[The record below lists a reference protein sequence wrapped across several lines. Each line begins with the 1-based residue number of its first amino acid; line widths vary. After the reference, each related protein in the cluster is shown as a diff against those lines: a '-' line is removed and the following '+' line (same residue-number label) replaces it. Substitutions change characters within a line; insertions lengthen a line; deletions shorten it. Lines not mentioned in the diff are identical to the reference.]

1 MIIKDLLLTYISPL
15 TYYFTLFSSPSITH
29 SPLQNQTTI
38 SSLSPSLSSNY
49 LGFYNPLLNP
59 SGSLLN
65 RAVLISSNPEPERY
79 LGEPLNIIISN
90 LSSPSILAERGFID
104 YSRSLGQWNE
114 CARIHLGQAQ
124 DGNLGDGNG
133 SFYFLDFFDFVL
145 VKFRRDR
152 ENISPLSTFELKHLI
167 SS

>member
-1 MIIKDLLLTYISPL
+1 MIIKDLILTYISPL
-15 TYYFTLFSSPSITH
+15 TYYFTLSSSPALNH
-29 SPLQNQTTI
+29 SPLQELTSI
-38 SSLSPSLSSNY
+38 SSLSTSSSLNY

-65 RAVLISSNPEPERY
+65 RAVLLSSNPDSEEY

-90 LSSPSILAERGFID
+90 QSSPSILGERGFID

-133 SFYFLDFFDFVL
+133 SFYFHF
-145 VKFRRDR
+145 
-152 ENISPLSTFELKHLI
+152 STSWI
-167 SS
+167 